1 MCSLLS
7 PSTQLDDSRPKR
19 LFVPTVD
26 PVTLILLSQIGIAA
40 AMVFAGIYTLI
51 KGIKL
56 YRDGIGLRADGTE
69 VQLKKVK
76 LSLKTAGSVV
86 MALSAFWGFFSWQ
99 TVPKRI
105 QTAAVLL
112 GASAS
117 PLQIQLLPIEGADP
131 LPVVANV
138 VTFFPSQSASF
149 NAIGSAVLEAPSV
162 TWTTTG
168 GSITFGGLYT
178 APDTSGVFLI
188 IARSGEIADTAIAV
202 VQ

>member
-26 PVTLILLSQIGIAA
+26 PVTLILLGRFVVAVL
-40 AMVFAGIYTLI
+40 MVYAGIYI
-51 KGIKL
+51 FNRGIKL
-56 YRDGIGLRADGTE
+56 YRDGTGLRADGTE

-86 MALSAFWGFFSWQ
+86 MALSLSWGFFSWQ

-117 PLQIQLLPIEGADP
+117 PLQIELLPIEAADP

-149 NAIGSAVLEAPSV
+149 NATGSAVLEAPSV

-168 GSITFGGLYT
+168 GSITSDGLYT